1 MALIVLVAGLLP
13 YDSGK
18 TWFTTSA
25 ALAAREKGLRVS
37 VFKPVAAHNLWYSP
51 RTVKKGLELGV
62 LVGNDV
68 LLYYEN
74 GLVGDLGVSNPVA
87 IATVPPDPS
96 KYSSIDSYMDDFGDV
111 GRIAVISRVY
121 DCERGQR
128 IHYVHAES
136 LSKAG
141 RWASRVIG
149 RMLAAFEA
157 EQRSFAD
164 LAGYLYS
171 SSAVDN
177 LDLCLKKLERESEVV
192 FIESFSDAF
201 TPYGVFLRSVGLIML
216 VAPGAVYVYT
226 DVEGLWAAAEEA
238 VRRIGVGGLQQQVR
252 STSRSTSTLP
262 RNRSLSEAGTED
274 NAQGIRGK
282 GFNAEPYITDG
293 LRALQR

>member
-18 TWFTTSA
+18 TWFTTGA
-25 ALAAREKGLRVS
+25 ALAARERGLRVS

-51 RTVKKGLELGV
+51 RTVKKSLELGM

-68 LLYYEN
+68 LLYYEK

-121 DCERGQR
+121 DCGRGQHT
-128 IHYVHAES
+128 HYVHAEN

-149 RMLAAFEA
+149 RMLAAFKA

-177 LDLCLKKLERESEVV
+177 LDLCLKKLERGSEVV
-192 FIESFSDAF
+192 FVESFSDAF
-201 TPYGVFLRSVGLIML
+201 TPYGALLRSVGLIVL

-226 DVEGLWAAAEEA
+226 DVEGLRAAAEEA
-238 VRRIGVGGLQQQVR
+238 VRRIGLRGYSSRYVLRLARPVLFLETGL
-252 STSRSTSTLP
+252 SRKPAP
-262 RNRSLSEAGTED
+262 RRTHREFVEKVLMPNLT
-274 NAQGIRGK
+274 
-282 GFNAEPYITDG
+282 
-293 LRALQR
+293 